1 VKVDINEEKHK
12 MITNFDN
19 LMDVKKQHDTP
30 PPLYANCDILV
41 ENGDIFESLVYHTIS
56 CL

>member
-1 VKVDINEEKHK
+1 

-19 LMDVKKQHDTP
+19 LMDVKKQNDFPFYT
-30 PPLYANCDILV
+30 NCDILV